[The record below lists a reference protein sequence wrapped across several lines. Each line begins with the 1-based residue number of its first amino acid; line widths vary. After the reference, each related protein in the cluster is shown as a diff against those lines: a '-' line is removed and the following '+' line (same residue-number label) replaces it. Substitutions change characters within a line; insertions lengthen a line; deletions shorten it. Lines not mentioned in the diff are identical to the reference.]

1 MPRRLSA
8 EELRKKYS
16 KKKMSKEYSF
26 PYLKEPVR
34 TEEDRERLVKFAQE
48 VASMEWV
55 EKKPVRKPEKNDNNN
70 TEDRMARRKNNIQ
83 EETEVK
89 ENPMAETVQETSSEP
104 VAETVQETSSE
115 PVAEAVEN
123 NTAEET
129 VESNVGETDMTGEE
143 EILKNMTDLVKDEE
157 NGKDNRLDEG
167 TAVGDA
173 AAHACGGGNPVA
185 DSDTDTVGG
194 GKTDNKAVQ
203 EEKPKPK
210 KRRMTYEEMWSG
222 YYTI

>member
-1 MPRRLSA
+1 
-8 EELRKKYS
+8 
-16 KKKMSKEYSF
+16 MSKEYSF

-89 ENPMAETVQETSSEP
+89 EKP
-104 VAETVQETSSE
+104 VSETVQETSSE

-129 VESNVGETDMTGEE
+129 VEANVGETDMAGEE

-157 NGKDNRLDEG
+157 NGKDNRVDEG

-185 DSDTDTVGG
+185 DGDTDTVGG
-194 GKTDNKAVQ
+194 GKTDNKPVQ
-203 EEKPKPK
+203 EEQPKPK

-222 YYTI
+222 YYMS

>member
-1 MPRRLSA
+1 MPKKLSA
-8 EELRKKYS
+8 DELRRKYS
-16 KKKMSKEYSF
+16 KRKMWDRYSF
-26 PYLKEPVR
+26 PPLKEPVR

-89 ENPMAETVQETSSEP
+89 EEAVVETVQETSSEP
-104 VAETVQETSSE
+104 VAETVQEVSSE

-123 NTAEET
+123 N
-129 VESNVGETDMTGEE
+129 VGETGMTGEE

-173 AAHACGGGNPVA
+173 AVHACGGGNSVA

-222 YYTI
+222 YYIS